1 MSDIQWTP
9 SLVEAWITEAADV
22 LSRLPELRVR
32 GYITSWPPI
41 VRDFCEAYGW
51 QDAVLRRP
59 PPPAHAIDRMDK
71 ALQWLAWL
79 EQTDSRIVWLRACGK
94 PWKAV
99 CWEVGLARA
108 AAHQHWM
115 FALCVISW
123 RLNGKKVSKHM
134 SRRNL
139 IAATKQEKRNG
150 AH

>member
-1 MSDIQWTP
+1 MPDIHWTP
-9 SLVEAWITEAADV
+9 SLVEETITEAADV
-22 LSRLPELRVR
+22 LSRLPDPRVR

-41 VRDFCEAYGW
+41 VREYWEAFGW

-59 PPPAHAIDRMDK
+59 PPPADAIDRMDM

-79 EQTDSRIVWLRACGK
+79 DRVDCRIVWLRACGRR
-94 PWKAV
+94 WKAI

-123 RLNGKKVSKHM
+123 RLNGMAVSRHVSK
-134 SRRNL
+134 RAL
-139 IAATKQEKRNG
+139 IAATKREKDHVP
-150 AH
+150 A